1 MFQFR
6 GRGDRVKG
14 RPFALRTTD
23 RIRHTAESPE
33 SEPVTFDVDQLE
45 IFVLIGSAVILLAIL
60 AVRVSSRAGLPS
72 LLLYLLMGVAL
83 GESGL
88 GILFEDAQL
97 ANALGFAAL
106 AVILAEG
113 GLTTSW
119 LEVRPSMRLGVSLAT
134 VGVAISV
141 TVVAIGAHFLLGMP
155 WELAV
160 LLGAVT
166 SPTDAAAVFSV
177 MRVVPLPKRLTGALE
192 AESGL
197 NDAPTVVL
205 VTLISSGAVAEQS
218 AVMTVGVVAF
228 ELVVGV
234 LVGLACGFGGAWVM
248 RRAALPSS
256 GLYPLAVLTLC
267 FLAYGGAQAAHS
279 SGFAAVYVA
288 ALVLGNSDLPHRAA
302 TRSFAEGVAWLAQI
316 GLFVMLGLLLSP
328 GRITLATV
336 GLAVGAGLVL
346 TFVARPV
353 SVLVSAVVSPMPW
366 RELGFIS
373 WAGLR
378 GAVPIVLTTIPLAE
392 GVEDSLLLFD
402 LVFVMVVIYT
412 LLTGPT
418 LPLVA
423 KVLKVARRSEPRGL
437 EVEVAPLE
445 RVAADL
451 LQVTISPAS
460 KMHGVEVGELR
471 LPVGASVSLVIRA
484 GETLVPER
492 RTVLKHGDDL
502 LVVTPRKLR
511 EATEERLRQVS
522 STGRLAQWLGR
533 PRRSGDKS

>member
-1 MFQFR
+1 
-6 GRGDRVKG
+6 VT
-14 RPFALRTTD
+14 L
-23 RIRHTAESPE
+23 
-33 SEPVTFDVDQLE
+33 TFDLHQLDS
-45 IFVLIGSAVILLAIL
+45 FVLVGSVVTMLAIL

-72 LLLYLLMGVAL
+72 LLIYLAIGVVL
-83 GESGL
+83 GENGL
-88 GILFEDAQL
+88 VGIHFNDAEL
-97 ANALGFAAL
+97 AHALGFAAL

-119 LEVRPSMRLGVSLAT
+119 REVQPSMRLGAALAT
-134 VGVAISV
+134 LGVGVSV
-141 TVVAIGAHFLLGMP
+141 GVVAVGSHYLLGLP

-177 MRVVPLPKRLTGALE
+177 LRVIPLPRRLTGALE

-205 VTLISSGAVAEQS
+205 VTLISTNAVAEYGFLGMG
-218 AVMTVGVVAF
+218 AIMVGELTGGVA
-228 ELVVGV
+228 
-234 LVGLACGFGGAWVM
+234 VGLLVGFGGAWVM

-256 GLYPLAVLTLC
+256 GLYPLSVLTLT
-267 FLAYGGAQAAHS
+267 FLAYGGAAVAHL

-316 GLFVMLGLLLSP
+316 GLFVMLGLLLTP
-328 GRITLATV
+328 TEITWEIA
-336 GLAVGAGLVL
+336 GLAVVSGLIL
-346 TFVARPV
+346 TVVARPL
-353 SVLVSAVVSPMPW
+353 SVLASAVVSPMPK
-366 RELGFIS
+366 RELAFLS

-392 GVEDSLLLFD
+392 DVTDAERLFNI
-402 LVFVMVVIYT
+402 VFVMVVIYT

-418 LPLVA
+418 LPTVA
-423 KVLKVARRSEPRGL
+423 RLLKVARRSQPRGL
-437 EVEVAPLE
+437 EVEAAPLE
-445 RVAADL
+445 RIAADL

-460 KMHGVEVGELR
+460 QMHGVEVGELR
-471 LPVGASVSLVIRA
+471 LPVGASVSLVIRD

-511 EATEERLRQVS
+511 EQTEQRLRQVS
-522 STGRLAQWLGR
+522 DGGRLAQWLGDR
-533 PRRSGDKS
+533 HGDRHKER